1 MKYQTKCF
9 KVSDAK
15 ICPNCKNHKIVKNGS
30 TKSKKQQYLC
40 KSCGKRFLDYYTYN
54 AYHEKINSEIIYF
67 TKEGLGIRSTARVL
81 RISTTTLLKRI
92 ILIADKIPRPFIS
105 KDKIYEVDELRT
117 YVKDKSKLIWI
128 VYALERETK
137 RIVSFNVGAR
147 THKTLQVVLT
157 SLELSETKH
166 IYTDGFKNYKYLIQK
181 KIHKV
186 IRFGTNSI
194 ERKNLNLRIHLKRLN
209 RRTICFSKSLVLL
222 SAVLKIYFWDEQ
234 HLNIREVWI

>member
-81 RISTTTLLKRI
+81 GISTTTLLKRI
-92 ILIADKIPRPFIS
+92 ILIASKIPRPFIS
-105 KDKIYEVDELRT
+105 KEKVYEVDELRT
-117 YVKDKSKLIWI
+117 YLKRKTKLIWI
-128 VYALERETK
+128 VYALERKAK

-147 THKTLQVVLT
+147 TNKTLKVVTETLH
-157 SLELSETKH
+157 LSEAKQ
-166 IYTDGFKNYKYLIQK
+166 IYTDGLKNYEYLIDK
-181 KIHKV
+181 KTHKV
-186 IRFGTNSI
+186 IRYGTNLI
-194 ERKNLNLRIHLKRLN
+194 ERMNLNLRIHLKRLN
-209 RRTICFSKSLVLL
+209 RRTICFTRSIILL
-222 SAVLKIYFWDEQ
+222 NAILKICFWG
-234 HLNIREVWI
+234 